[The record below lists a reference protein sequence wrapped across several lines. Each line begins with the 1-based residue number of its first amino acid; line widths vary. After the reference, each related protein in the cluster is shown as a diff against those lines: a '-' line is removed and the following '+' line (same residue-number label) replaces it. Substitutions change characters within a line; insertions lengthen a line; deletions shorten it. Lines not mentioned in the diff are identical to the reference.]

1 MSMGLGRRM
10 SALGLDLWLVL
21 SLGRMALGARDHFVR
36 DVGILL
42 LVAVAVVGVVT
53 AVIVSAARCRRYD
66 IHRHGLVLRGRRGEQ
81 VAVMLWASVDP
92 GRIILSTPSRRVRA
106 WTPRGLLD
114 WATRPTIVLIN
125 GWVRGPNDLSQ
136 GRRHRYDTGTY
147 DYPFGWWQLGV
158 TDPVH
163 LLTAIESAMIADGHA
178 ARGLTAAALSQSYS
192 AGPATLAAARELE
205 RASADSVIGIAQ
217 Q

>member
-1 MSMGLGRRM
+1 MLT
-10 SALGLDLWLVL
+10 LGLDLWLVL
-21 SLGRMALGARDHFVR
+21 SLVRMALGSRDHFVR
-36 DVGILL
+36 DVGLL
-42 LVAVAVVGVVT
+42 FLVAAAVGGVIIG
-53 AVIVSAARCRRYD
+53 AIVSAARRRRYD
-66 IHRHGLVLRGRRGEQ
+66 IHQHGLVLRGRRGEQ
-81 VAVMLWASVDP
+81 VAVIPWTTVDP
-92 GRIILSTPSRRVRA
+92 GRVLLSTPSRRVRA
-106 WTPRGLLD
+106 WTPLGLLD

-125 GWVRGPNDLSQ
+125 GWVRSPNDLGQ

-163 LLTAIESAMIADGHA
+163 LLTAIESAMVADGHP

-205 RASADSVIGIAQ
+205 RASADSVIGIEQ
-217 Q
+217 E